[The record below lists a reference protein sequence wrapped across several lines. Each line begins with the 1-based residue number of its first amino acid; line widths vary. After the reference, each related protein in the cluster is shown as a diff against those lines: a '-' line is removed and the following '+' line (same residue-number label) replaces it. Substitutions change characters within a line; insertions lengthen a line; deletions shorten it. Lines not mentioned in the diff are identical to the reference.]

1 MSNILNSIINKKC
14 QLTLTNELS
23 DLNKYECN
31 IVAIDSEFIKVIY
44 KTKNKISKLKII
56 PKNTILEIEILP

>member
-14 QLTLTNELS
+14 QLTLINELS